1 MAEVDEYSGDV
12 IVQGKTTTEASD
24 KLELE
29 IPENVT
35 VEWRAVLTSSAEPVI
50 GIVEESGTDSVFS
63 VTDGEIISTSNKNH
77 TGSSYNTIDLSL
89 IHI

>member
-12 IVQGKTTTEASD
+12 IVTGKTTTEASD

-63 VTDGEIISTSNKNH
+63 VTDGEIPLLIR
-77 TGSSYNTIDLSL
+77 TIPVPVTIL
-89 IHI
+89 